1 MESLTFSDDFDKDI
15 LYDKYDQAINIV
27 MVNIYTLTKEK
38 CQIILEN
45 IDRNNKDHLL
55 ILRVAMIA
63 KDVYNFQL
71 KLKTDFWNWVMLNW
85 RMRKLSRFV
94 HRERKSDAN
103 VDAVAL
109 IDFMTPA
116 LREAID
122 EEFCFGDIYNAFFKG
137 ELG

>member
-1 MESLTFSDDFDKDI
+1 MESVTFSNDFYKDI

-38 CQIILEN
+38 GQIILEN

-71 KLKTDFWNWVMLNW
+71 KLKTDFWNWIVLNW

-94 HRERKSDAN
+94 RRERESDAN
-103 VDAVAL
+103 VDAKAL
-109 IDFMTPA
+109 IEFMTPV
-116 LREAID
+116 LREAI
-122 EEFCFGDIYNAFFKG
+122 EEDFCFGNIYNAFYKG

>member
-1 MESLTFSDDFDKDI
+1 
-15 LYDKYDQAINIV
+15 

-38 CQIILEN
+38 GQIILEN

-71 KLKTDFWNWVMLNW
+71 KLKTGFWNWVVLNW

-94 HRERKSDAN
+94 RRERESDAN
-103 VDAVAL
+103 VNVDALVN
-109 IDFMTPA
+109 FMTPI
-116 LREAID
+116 LQEDIGKF
-122 EEFCFGDIYNAFFKG
+122 FCFENIYDAFYKG

>member
-1 MESLTFSDDFDKDI
+1 METVTFSNDFDKDI
-15 LYDKYDQAINIV
+15 LYDKYDQAINVV

-38 CQIILEN
+38 GQIILEN

-63 KDVYNFQL
+63 KDIYNFQL
-71 KLKTDFWNWVMLNW
+71 KLKTGFWNSVVLNW

-94 HRERKSDAN
+94 RRERESDAN
-103 VDAVAL
+103 VDVNAL
-109 IDFMTPA
+109 IEFMTPA
-116 LREAID
+116 LREAI
-122 EEFCFGDIYNAFFKG
+122 EEDFCFGNIYDAFYKG

>member
-1 MESLTFSDDFDKDI
+1 MESITFSNDFDKDI

-38 CQIILEN
+38 GQIILEN

-63 KDVYNFQL
+63 KDVYNFRL
-71 KLKTDFWNWVMLNW
+71 KLKTEFWNWVALNW

-94 HRERKSDAN
+94 RRERENDAN
-103 VDAVAL
+103 VDVNAL
-109 IDFMTPA
+109 IEFMTPA
-116 LREAID
+116 LREAIKKD
-122 EEFCFGDIYNAFFKG
+122 FCFGNIYDAFYKG

>member
-1 MESLTFSDDFDKDI
+1 METVTFSSDFNKDI
-15 LYDKYDQAINIV
+15 LYDKYDQAINVV

-38 CQIILEN
+38 GQIILEN

-71 KLKTDFWNWVMLNW
+71 KLKTGFWNWVVLNW
-85 RMRKLSRFV
+85 RMRTLSRFV
-94 HRERKSDAN
+94 RRERESDAN
-103 VDAVAL
+103 VDVDAL
-109 IDFMTPA
+109 VNFMTPI
-116 LREAID
+116 LQEDIGKF
-122 EEFCFGDIYNAFFKG
+122 FCFEDIYDAFYKG

>member
-1 MESLTFSDDFDKDI
+1 
-15 LYDKYDQAINIV
+15 
-27 MVNIYTLTKEK
+27 LTKEK
-38 CQIILEN
+38 GQIILEN
-45 IDRNNKDHLL
+45 IDRNSKDHLL

-71 KLKTDFWNWVMLNW
+71 KLKTGFWNWIVLNW

-109 IDFMTPA
+109 INFMTPA

-122 EEFCFGDIYNAFFKG
+122 EEFCFGDIYNAFYKG

>member
-1 MESLTFSDDFDKDI
+1 MESVTFSNDFDKDI
-15 LYDKYDQAINIV
+15 LYDKYDQAINVV

-38 CQIILEN
+38 GQIILEN

-71 KLKTDFWNWVMLNW
+71 KLKTGFWNWVVLNW

-94 HRERKSDAN
+94 RRERESDAN
-103 VDAVAL
+103 VDAKAL
-109 IDFMTPA
+109 IEFMTPV
-116 LREAID
+116 LREAI
-122 EEFCFGDIYNAFFKG
+122 EEDFCFGNIYDAFYKG

>member
-1 MESLTFSDDFDKDI
+1 METVTFSNEFDKDI
-15 LYDKYDQAINIV
+15 LYDKYDQAINVV

-38 CQIILEN
+38 GQIILEN

-71 KLKTDFWNWVMLNW
+71 KLKTDFWNWVVLNW

-94 HRERKSDAN
+94 RRERESDAN
-103 VDAVAL
+103 VDVKAL
-109 IDFMTPA
+109 IEFMTPA
-116 LREAID
+116 LREAI
-122 EEFCFGDIYNAFFKG
+122 EEDFCFGNIYDAFYEG

>member
-1 MESLTFSDDFDKDI
+1 METVTFSNDFDKDI
-15 LYDKYDQAINIV
+15 LYDKYDQAINVV

-38 CQIILEN
+38 GQIILEN
-45 IDRNNKDHLL
+45 IDKNNKDHLL

-71 KLKTDFWNWVMLNW
+71 KLKTGFWNWAALNW

-94 HRERKSDAN
+94 RRERENDAN
-103 VDAVAL
+103 VDAKAL
-109 IDFMTPA
+109 IEFMTPV
-116 LREAID
+116 LREAI
-122 EEFCFGDIYNAFFKG
+122 EEDFCFGNIYDAFYKG

>member
-1 MESLTFSDDFDKDI
+1 METVTFSSDFDKDI
-15 LYDKYDQAINIV
+15 LYDKYDQAINVV

-38 CQIILEN
+38 GQIILEN

-71 KLKTDFWNWVMLNW
+71 KLKTGFWNWVILNW
-85 RMRKLSRFV
+85 RMRKLSRFIR
-94 HRERKSDAN
+94 RERESDAN
-103 VDAVAL
+103 VDVDAL
-109 IDFMTPA
+109 VNFMTPI
-116 LREAID
+116 LQEDIGKF
-122 EEFCFGDIYNAFFKG
+122 FCFEDIYNAFYKG